1 MKEMFKI
8 IHGDFPTDKTEYRN
22 GGLTI
27 STGWFSSD
35 RVKLNGHIKSLDV
48 VTEENKQNLLAK
60 AGWGTLG
67 AVALGPIGLIAGLFM
82 GGKSKATVFLCV
94 LDDGRRFMAEADA
107 KTYGEFVMMAKK

>member
-1 MKEMFKI
+1 MFKI

-67 AVALGPIGLIAGLFM
+67 AVALGPIGLLAGLFM
-82 GGKSKATVFLCV
+82 GGKSKSTVFLCV
-94 LDDGRRFMAEADA
+94 LDDGRRFMAEADT